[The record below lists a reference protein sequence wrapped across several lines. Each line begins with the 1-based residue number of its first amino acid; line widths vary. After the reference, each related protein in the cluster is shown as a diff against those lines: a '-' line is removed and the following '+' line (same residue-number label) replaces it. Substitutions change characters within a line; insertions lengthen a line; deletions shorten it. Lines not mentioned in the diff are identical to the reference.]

1 MCPSRTPRPR
11 TSSSVLTNRGCWL
24 RWAGFFTPR
33 SASSPGRHSGENTQ
47 RVKATRQGSL
57 QRCYLKSPLSQ
68 IYTPS
73 VVRCL
78 FFFLHLSLTLSPG
91 LISTLICRTNSKIL
105 QRLLLFLTESRCTGR
120 RERWPQSTCRQ
131 VASLT
136 RRARQ
141 ERLKCFVLE

>member
-78 FFFLHLSLTLSPG
+78 FFFFAFISDFVSRFDFYTDLQNKLQNPAKVVTVFDRVQMHGEKGAVATVDMPPG
-91 LISTLICRTNSKIL
+91 SFTNKMCETRT
-105 QRLLLFLTESRCTGR
+105 FEMFC
-120 RERWPQSTCRQ
+120 
-131 VASLT
+131 A
-136 RRARQ
+136 
-141 ERLKCFVLE
+141 